1 MTCSLPIRTKE
12 LRVIASPEMDTHGS
26 HRDVLVADWN
36 QDRLHRITEL
46 LRASCCVEPIHTCD
60 HVVHAVRR
68 LVPSVVIL
76 PLRWLPDKCTC
87 SSKRCSWDRILDA
100 VIGLPQPPMTVV
112 FAESPHDLPLSTRR
126 RPFLKG
132 ATALLD
138 ESDPNFFHELRT
150 KVTIGLKRTGT
161 TEEAQSS
168 PEHLVLVGSSAA
180 MHGLRDHVRKAAT
193 LSDVPVLI
201 TGESGT
207 GKEVVAR
214 AIHQLDAKRGK
225 RPFIAVNCSAI
236 SSTLAESELFGHKRG
251 AFTGADAD
259 RQGFF
264 RAAHGGVLFLD
275 EISELDLHLQPK
287 LLRVLQE
294 GSVCPVGGEHEQKI
308 DIRVIAA
315 TNKELST
322 QVACGAFRMDLYQ
335 RLDVLSV
342 QVPPLRTHK
351 EDIESL
357 MRFFVDKHASCYPG
371 TIRDIDSRV
380 LDTLTTLDY
389 EGNVRELENLV
400 RKILFR
406 KEAGDTID
414 LADLPIEI
422 FTRTDCAGCP
432 ESLDAV
438 AATLLEK
445 VKQGMSCAEALAEC
459 ERLLLRLAMQESSG
473 CRSKMATL
481 LKLSPRTLFNRLRAY
496 GL

>member
-1 MTCSLPIRTKE
+1 MTI
-12 LRVIASPEMDTHGS
+12 
-26 HRDVLVADWN
+26 
-36 QDRLHRITEL
+36 
-46 LRASCCVEPIHTCD
+46 
-60 HVVHAVRR
+60 
-68 LVPSVVIL
+68 
-76 PLRWLPDKCTC
+76 
-87 SSKRCSWDRILDA
+87 
-100 VIGLPQPPMTVV
+100 V
-112 FAESPHDLPLSTRR
+112 FAESLHDLPLSKRR
-126 RPFLKG
+126 HPFLNG

-138 ESDPNFFHELRT
+138 ESDPNFFHELRN
-150 KVTIGLKRTGT
+150 KVTIGLKHTWA
-161 TEEAQSS
+161 TEEAHAS
-168 PEHLVLVGSSAA
+168 PARCTLVGSSAA
-180 MHGLRDHVRKAAT
+180 MDGLRDHVRKAAT

-214 AIHQLDAKRGK
+214 AIHQLDAKRAK

-251 AFTGADAD
+251 AFTGADVD
-259 RQGFF
+259 RRGFF

-275 EISELDLHLQPK
+275 EISELDQHLQPK
-287 LLRVLQE
+287 LLRALQE
-294 GSVCPVGGEHEQKI
+294 GSVCPVGDEHEQKI

-315 TNKELST
+315 TNKDLSA

-342 QVPPLRTHK
+342 QVPPLRMHK
-351 EDIESL
+351 EDIASL
-357 MRFFVDKHASCYPG
+357 LRFFVEKHASCYPG

-380 LDTLTTLDY
+380 LDMLMTLDY

-414 LADLPIEI
+414 VADLPVEA

-432 ESLDAV
+432 DSLDAV
-438 AATLLEK
+438 AAALLEK

-473 CRSKMATL
+473 CRSKMAAL
-481 LKLSPRTLFNRLRAY
+481 LKLSPRTLFNRLRAC